1 MQYVQTATTLSQQSH
16 VASQRAFK
24 HAIAGTL
31 HVPTHMLKTTEP
43 PRGALCRALLDLEQ
57 FGHADPAAAIDML
70 VMHHDAVGSFG
81 QPSDTP
87 KHVIA
92 CGGAE
97 GEGPTPACAITA
109 WTIRA
114 RYLLAESV
122 L

>member
-1 MQYVQTATTLSQQSH
+1 MPVMIVQ
-16 VASQRAFK
+16 
-24 HAIAGTL
+24 
-31 HVPTHMLKTTEP
+31 HVPLPHTRQSP
-43 PRGALCRALLDLEQ
+43 PASTFQRTASGNFSRLGRHLRLHDTLRRAVVALEQ